1 MFCACEVLSRDHC
14 SGCSQVTWL
23 SGLLQA
29 QAPGRES
36 YSALHVQLSS
46 ETELI
51 KMCVAPSSLRPVLCM
66 FEDHEGPYADTQFYL
81 EF

>member
-1 MFCACEVLSRDHC
+1 MKFSPEIIVLDAHKSHGSQGSSRP
-14 SGCSQVTWL
+14 
-23 SGLLQA
+23 

-66 FEDHEGPYADTQFYL
+66 FEDREGPYAGTQFYL